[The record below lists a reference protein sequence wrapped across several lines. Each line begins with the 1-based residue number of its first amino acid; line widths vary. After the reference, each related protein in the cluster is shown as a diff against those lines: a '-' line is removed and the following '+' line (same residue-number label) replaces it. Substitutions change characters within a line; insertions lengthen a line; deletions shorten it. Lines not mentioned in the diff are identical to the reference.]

1 MLIIKQIDV
10 AINWMYKIT
19 ARDSNESHQFQRYVV
34 ALENHIQFII
44 GLMPL
49 LLAPYMHDI
58 V

>member
-1 MLIIKQIDV
+1 VLIIKQIDV

-19 ARDSNESHQFQRYVV
+19 VRDSNESDQFQRYVA

-44 GLMPL
+44 CLMPL